1 MYRKDTAVKKI
12 KKLLL
17 ILLSIAIIF
26 SLSACSND
34 KTKTDDGIGYNNV
47 GDFQS
52 GISVAY
58 PDDIKSCEKLP
69 LIVWGNGTGCNPK
82 IYDDLI
88 ESFVDAGYIVV
99 VNEDCYGED
108 GVAEQNALNTVLEI
122 SKDSS
127 KDNVLYNKIDEDKI
141 VACGH
146 SLGGKKSVNLA
157 NIDSR
162 VKAVASIAG
171 NSEIYE
177 TAKLTVPVLFFGAD
191 DDTVVTVDEYVR
203 PAFLNCN
210 SPCVYAS
217 FKSGG
222 HALAISDY
230 ESYSNYI
237 INWFNAF
244 LYDDEEANSKFVPDG
259 EFAHSSDWSVY
270 ETKNF

>member
-1 MYRKDTAVKKI
+1 MKIRKRFT
-12 KKLLL
+12 LLL
-17 ILLSIAIIF
+17 LLLTVIF
-26 SLSACSND
+26 IMVSCSES
-34 KTKTDDGIGYNNV
+34 KTNYDSEIGYNNIEN
-47 GDFQS
+47 FKS

-58 PDDIKSCEKLP
+58 PDDIENSDKLP

-82 IYDDLI
+82 IYNDLI
-88 ESFVDAGYIVV
+88 ESFVKEGYIVV

-108 GVAEQNALNTVLEI
+108 GVSEQNALNSILKINE
-122 SKDSS
+122 DPS
-127 KDNVLYNKIDEDKI
+127 KDNILYNKIDEDKI
-141 VACGH
+141 AACGH

-222 HALAISDY
+222 HVLAISDY